1 MGRGPLIVEDD
12 LVQALT
18 QGTIK
23 GAALDVF
30 DTGKGEERE
39 GGREGGILGAGVP
52 VVVVVDGSIYING
65 GLESA

>member
-1 MGRGPLIVEDD
+1 MGRGPLIVEED

-30 DTGKGEERE
+30 DTGKRGGSE
-39 GGREGGILGAGVP
+39 GGGFSRRGI
-52 VVVVVDGSIYING
+52 
-65 GLESA
+65 